1 MLKSEVIKANAV
13 LATLSDAQIAAIE
26 TLSQN
31 DETTVIGLKIGEIHR
46 KYDETILASTG
57 VPRNGDEKSYDY
69 LARAARD
76 LKTKADAI
84 EDLNGQ
90 IRTLTGDKTRLEKA
104 IADGANDAETA
115 KQLKQVKAE
124 LNETKTQFTE
134 LQTKHSEAE
143 KAHGAKL
150 FELQVGFELNQAS
163 AGVAFKKELPATV
176 TGVIMQNAIAKLQ
189 TAYKPDYI
197 DDGKGGQR
205 LVFRNEAGAVVNNP
219 ENQLNP
225 YTAGELLNKELK
237 LMGVIDEGR
246 KQPGGGTQP
255 PANGG
260 TGGTG
265 GTIIDLSGA
274 RTKIEATNIATA
286 ALMAQ
291 GLTKGSEAFDTA
303 MTQAWKDGNVTA
315 LPEA

>member
-13 LATLSDAQIAAIE
+13 LATLTDAQIAAIE

-31 DETTVIGLKIGEIHR
+31 DEATVIGQKVGEIHR
-46 KYDETILASTG
+46 QYDATILASTG
-57 VPRNGDEKSYDY
+57 VARVGDEKSYDY
-69 LARAARD
+69 LARAAND

-104 IADGANDAETA
+104 IADGSTDAETA

-124 LNETKTQFTE
+124 LEQTKTQFTD

-163 AGVAFKKELPATV
+163 AGVAFKKELPTTV
-176 TGVIMQNAIAKLQ
+176 TGVILQNAIAKLQ

-246 KQPGGGTQP
+246 KQSGGGTQH
-255 PANGG
+255 PASGG

-265 GTIIDLSGA
+265 GTVIDLSGA

-291 GLTKGSEAFDTA
+291 GLTKGSEAFDNA

>member
-13 LATLSDAQIAAIE
+13 LASLTDAQIAAIE
-26 TLSQN
+26 TLSKN
-31 DETTVIGLKIGEIHR
+31 DEDTVIGSKVGEIHR
-46 KYDETILASTG
+46 EYDKTILASTG
-57 VPRNGDEKSYDY
+57 VARNGDEKSYDY
-69 LARAARD
+69 LARAAKD
-76 LKTKADAI
+76 LKTKADAV

-90 IRTLTGDKTRLEKA
+90 IRTLGADKTRLEKA
-104 IADGANDAETA
+104 IADGSADAETV

-124 LNETKTQFTE
+124 LDQTKSQFTE
-134 LQTKHSEAE
+134 LQTKHTEAE
-143 KAHGAKL
+143 KTHGAKL

-163 AGVAFKKELPATV
+163 AGVKFKPELPATV
-176 TGVIMQNAIAKLQ
+176 TGVIMQNAISKLQ
-189 TAYKPDYI
+189 SAYKPDYI

-205 LVFRNEAGAVVNNP
+205 LVFRNEAGAVMNNP

-225 YTAGELLNKELK
+225 FTASELLNKELK

-246 KQPGGGTQP
+246 KQPGAGTNP
-255 PANGG
+255 PASGTP
-260 TGGTG
+260 TGGT
-265 GTIIDLSGA
+265 TIDLSGA
-274 RTKIEATNIATA
+274 RTKVEATTIATN